1 MEIRVLG
8 CIEVARADSAVPLRG
23 RRDRALLAAST
34 ASRVMLTLVGP
45 APSSTT
51 RSMSAIVARM
61 GRDGTIQRLPAMAR
75 AAGFDHLSAIA
86 EG

>member
-23 RRDRALLAAST
+23 RGDRALLAAST
-34 ASRVMLTLVGP
+34 PSRVMLTLVGP
-45 APSSTT
+45 APSST